1 MANQKRNVRNF
12 LRLITLAGGAAGL
25 LAGCTGTSAF
35 LNPAS
40 SVSTQESNLYRIVL
54 YLSLGMFLLVVGV
67 LLFNLIRYRQKPGDT
82 VEPKQRYGD
91 LRLEVLWTLGPILLV
106 VAVFGL
112 AFLTIRAV
120 AAPAPQPGDLQV
132 RVIGHQW
139 WFEYQYPD
147 LGITTANELHVP
159 VGRTVQLTLTSVDV
173 IHSWWVPQLSGKV
186 DVFPGFDN
194 HLWFKADQTGEFDG
208 QCSEFCGLN
217 HAKMRIKVVVQD
229 ASDFAAWVENQQQ
242 PEAAPQTALQQQGH
256 DLIATGICSNCHTLG
271 SNQAANNI
279 GPNLTHL
286 MSRSV
291 FAGAAY
297 DLTLDNLKQ
306 WLTDNESMKPG
317 NDMNSVK
324 LTSDQVDALMAY
336 LSTLK

>member
-1 MANQKRNVRNF
+1 MSDQKRKVRNS
-12 LRLITLAGGAAGL
+12 LRLITLVGGTAVF
-25 LAGCTGTSAF
+25 LAGCSGTRAF

-40 SVSTQESNLYRIVL
+40 SVTVQESNLYRIVL
-54 YLSLGMFLLVVGV
+54 YLSLGMFLLVVGL
-67 LLFNLIRYRQKPGDT
+67 LLFNLIRFRQKPGDT
-82 VEPKQRYGD
+82 AEPKQRYGD
-91 LRLEVLWTLGPILLV
+91 MRLEVLWTLGPILLV
-106 VAVFGL
+106 MLVFGL
-112 AFLTIRAV
+112 AFLTMQAV
-120 AAPAPQPGDLQV
+120 AAPAAQSSDLQV

-194 HLWFKADQTGEFDG
+194 HLWFKADQTGAFDG

-229 ASDFAAWVENQQQ
+229 ASDFAAWVGNQQQ
-242 PEAAPQTALQQQGH
+242 PPSVPQTTLQQQGH
-256 DLIATGICSNCHTLG
+256 DLIVTGICSNCHTLG
-271 SNQAANNI
+271 QNQSANAI

-297 DLTLDNLKQ
+297 DLTPDNLRQ
-306 WLTDNESMKPG
+306 WLTDNELMKPG
-317 NDMNSVK
+317 NDMSSVK
-324 LTSDQVDALMAY
+324 LTSNQVDALMAY